1 MDLLSSAFKILE
13 AIQQSSNPRKFV
25 NEFVSYDN
33 KKKELKIFDTRY
45 NITGN
50 LYILSVGKAAVSMTE
65 ALLEILKDNFDH
77 GIIVIP
83 HEYTFSN
90 PKFEVYNSGHPLPD
104 ENGIMASKKILSF
117 VENTNLND
125 IIICLLSGGGSALLP
140 YPEDDLTLKDKIKTT
155 RLLLECGAKIEE
167 INTVRKHLSKIK
179 GGKLAAKAKGTL
191 LTLVLSD
198 VPAGSTTCIASGPTV
213 ADPTTFK
220 DAFEILSKYDLL
232 ESIPKNV
239 LTHIKKGEKG
249 LIEESPKQVDSRHKT
264 YIIGSNIY
272 PLEATLE
279 QAKKEGFNSMLL
291 TSTMEGEARE
301 IAHLLASIS
310 KEIKY
315 FDRPIQKP
323 AAIICGGE
331 TTVKVKGKGKGGR
344 NQEAALSFLI
354 DVKGLEDL
362 LILTYAT
369 DGRDG
374 QTDAAGVIAT
384 GQTYFKAIKNGLNP
398 VEFLKNNDSYTF
410 FDRMN
415 LLIKTTPTHTN
426 LNDIFLILVN

>member
-33 KKKELKIFDTRY
+33 KKKELKIFDTRH

-65 ALLEILKDNFDH
+65 ALLEMLKDNFDH

-83 HEYTFSN
+83 HEYSFSN

-117 VENTNLND
+117 VENTTIND

-155 RLLLECGAKIEE
+155 RLLLKCGAKIEE

-179 GGKLAAKAKGTL
+179 GGKLAEKANGTL

-220 DAFEILSKYDLL
+220 DAFEILSKYNLL

-239 LTHIKKGEKG
+239 LNHIKKGENG
-249 LIEESPKQVDSRHKT
+249 LIEESPKQVDTVTRH
-264 YIIGSNIY
+264 I
-272 PLEATLE
+272 
-279 QAKKEGFNSMLL
+279 
-291 TSTMEGEARE
+291 
-301 IAHLLASIS
+301 
-310 KEIKY
+310 
-315 FDRPIQKP
+315 
-323 AAIICGGE
+323 
-331 TTVKVKGKGKGGR
+331 
-344 NQEAALSFLI
+344 
-354 DVKGLEDL
+354 
-362 LILTYAT
+362 
-369 DGRDG
+369 
-374 QTDAAGVIAT
+374 
-384 GQTYFKAIKNGLNP
+384 
-398 VEFLKNNDSYTF
+398 
-410 FDRMN
+410 
-415 LLIKTTPTHTN
+415 
-426 LNDIFLILVN
+426 